1 MVNKEKS
8 RNAGFPKFGESEFS
22 LDGSSVD
29 LIDLVSIVSVFF
41 KKIIII
47 TLIFTFIGGV
57 IIVLAPKNWTS
68 SAVISPASDSQ
79 LQPLE
84 AVAGVL
90 SVLNINLDITSDDIL
105 TEFRK
110 YYSSQS
116 ILGEYLSNTKN
127 THLGLMA
134 VAPLIADRS
143 IQNYSD
149 YKNDYVLTFSSSIDS
164 GMKDTLAGYIDYVN
178 GKVIFDIN
186 RQINFTIDT
195 AKMAATEEYQLAL
208 QQAQNEQKVRIQR
221 LEYAASIAKAAGLQK
236 PANDAFSISVD
247 NGNYPI
253 SLGYD
258 ALNRQLEIEK
268 SITDLTTVNTELL
281 NKKLLLDKIM
291 GLKPVTVDIPTFNYL
306 QHPSDPIEQGAKKR
320 LLVVLLFGFIGLFGS
335 IGFVLVRHYVR
346 ERQNAL
352 LNLPK
357 K

>member
-1 MVNKEKS
+1 MSDNSAGNEKILSTFKPEGLTSNKDE
-8 RNAGFPKFGESEFS
+8 
-22 LDGSSVD
+22 
-29 LIDLVSIVSVFF
+29 IDLVVVASIVSKSYKLIMSVTLVF
-41 KKIIII
+41 IV
-47 TLIFTFIGGV
+47 IGAC
-57 IIVLAPKNWTS
+57 IALLTPKNWTS
-68 SAVISPASDSQ
+68 SAIISPTTDSQ

-195 AKMAATEEYQLAL
+195 AKTTATEEYQLVL

-268 SITDLTTVNTELL
+268 SITDLTTVNTGLL
-281 NKKLLLDKIM
+281 NKKLYLEKIM

-320 LLVVLLFGFIGLFGS
+320 LLVVLLFGFIGLF
-335 IGFVLVRHYVR
+335 
-346 ERQNAL
+346 
-352 LNLPK
+352 
-357 K
+357 

>member
-1 MVNKEKS
+1 MSNGSAGNEKRLS
-8 RNAGFPKFGESEFS
+8 TSKQ
-22 LDGSSVD
+22 DGLTSHKD
-29 LIDLVSIVSVFF
+29 EIDLVVVASIVLKSYKLIISV
-41 KKIIII
+41 
-47 TLIFTFIGGV
+47 TLIFIVIGV
-57 IIVLAPKNWTS
+57 CIALLSPKNWTS
-68 SAVISPASDSQ
+68 SAIISPATDSQ
-79 LQPLE
+79 LQPL
-84 AVAGVL
+84 AKVARSL
-90 SVLNINLDITSDDIL
+90 SLLNIGLDINSSYIITK
-105 TEFRK
+105 FRQ
-110 YYSSQS
+110 YYSSKN
-116 ILGEYLSNTKN
+116 IWIEYLSNAKSDQPNSMGATSLVVDPN
-127 THLGLMA
+127 A
-134 VAPLIADRS
+134 
-143 IQNYSD
+143 QNFSD
-149 YKNDYVLTFSSSIDS
+149 NINNYILTYTNSADS
-164 GMKDTLAGYIDYVN
+164 GMKDTLEGYIDYVN
-178 GKVIFDIN
+178 KKVIFDVN
-186 RQINFTIDT
+186 RQIKFAIDA
-195 AKMAATEEYQLAL
+195 AKATATEEYQLAL
-208 QQAQNEQKVRIQR
+208 QQAENEQKVRIQR

-335 IGFVLVRHYVR
+335 IGFVLVRHYVH

>member
-1 MVNKEKS
+1 MSDNPAGNEKILSTFKPDGLTSNKE
-8 RNAGFPKFGESEFS
+8 E
-22 LDGSSVD
+22 
-29 LIDLVSIVSVFF
+29 IDLVVVASIVSMSYKLIMSVTLVF
-41 KKIIII
+41 IV
-47 TLIFTFIGGV
+47 IGAC
-57 IIVLAPKNWTS
+57 IALLTAKNWTS
-68 SAVISPASDSQ
+68 SAVISPVSDSQ
-79 LQPLE
+79 LQPLV
-84 AVAGVL
+84 AVAKAL
-90 SVLNINLDITSDDIL
+90 SVLNINQDITADDIL

-110 YYSSQS
+110 YYLSQS
-116 ILGEYLSNTKN
+116 LLGEYLSNAKN
-127 THLGLMA
+127 THFGSMA
-134 VAPLIADRS
+134 IAPLIAEKEVN
-143 IQNYSD
+143 NYYD
-149 YKNDYVLTFSSSIDS
+149 NINGYILTYSGSADS
-164 GMKDTLAGYIDYVN
+164 GMKDILAGYINYVN
-178 GKVIFDIN
+178 KKVVFDVN

-195 AKMAATEEYQLAL
+195 AKTTATEEYQLAL

-236 PANDAFSISVD
+236 PANDAFSISAN

-268 SITDLTTVNTELL
+268 SITDLTTVNTGLL
-281 NKKLLLDKIM
+281 NKKLYLEKIM

-306 QHPSDPIEQGAKKR
+306 QPPSDPIEQGAKKR

>member
-1 MVNKEKS
+1 MSDNSAGNEKILSTFKPEGLASNKDE
-8 RNAGFPKFGESEFS
+8 
-22 LDGSSVD
+22 
-29 LIDLVSIVSVFF
+29 IDLVVVASIVSKSYKLIMSVTLVF
-41 KKIIII
+41 IV
-47 TLIFTFIGGV
+47 IGAC
-57 IIVLAPKNWTS
+57 IALLTPKNWTS

-84 AVAGVL
+84 AVARPL
-90 SVLNINLDITSDDIL
+90 SLLNISLDISSGDIV
-105 TEFRK
+105 TEFKK
-110 YYSSQS
+110 YYSSPNV
-116 ILGEYLSNTKN
+116 LVEYLLNTKN
-127 THLGLMA
+127 DHSGSMGVTSL
-134 VAPLIADRS
+134 VAD
-143 IQNYSD
+143 QNAQNFTDNRNNYILTYSS
-149 YKNDYVLTFSSSIDS
+149 NADS
-164 GMKDTLAGYIDYVN
+164 GMKDILAGYIDYVN
-178 GKVIFDIN
+178 KKVVFDIN

-195 AKMAATEEYQLAL
+195 AKTTATEEYQLVL